1 MDFEIT
7 KDIVTTVAAAVGMG
21 LGIYNYLRARRAD
34 RVRMRITPQASSY
47 QGRDLLSG
55 RDFYLHNKDRFD
67 LNHSY
72 APPDTLSIEVL
83 NLSGFP
89 VTVSEVGLRSR
100 WRKRRL
106 ILANP
111 ILPDGRPWPRKLES
125 RDHVTVSFDLTQLI
139 DSAHLAAVTH
149 AYATTTCGATCR
161 GTSGALREFVRLIGR
176 ATVS

>member
-1 MDFEIT
+1 MLT
-7 KDIVTTVAAAVGMG
+7 
-21 LGIYNYLRARRAD
+21 
-34 RVRMRITPQASSY
+34 
-47 QGRDLLSG
+47 G

-67 LNHSY
+67 FNHSN

-89 VTVSEVGLRSR
+89 VTVTEVGLRSR

-111 ILPDGRPWPRKLES
+111 ILPDGQPWPRKLGP

-139 DSAHLAAVTH
+139 ESAHLSTVTH
-149 AYATTTCGATCR
+149 AYATTTCGATNR

-176 ATVS
+176 TTVP